1 MLIVG
6 RRNYR
11 RAAARG
17 SRRPYQG
24 DAIGRRSAGYFRH
37 HADLEGEDSHPR
49 RGVGEES
56 DN

>member
-24 DAIGRRSAGYFRH
+24 DAIGRRSAGYRPCAVVFSVCVPWSWLQWLR
-37 HADLEGEDSHPR
+37 
-49 RGVGEES
+49 
-56 DN
+56 